1 MFLAGDHTRLQE
13 ILKPA
18 RDGYPEPFS
27 LAYAELEPG
36 KSSLPHLLEGSAEVY
51 IVLSGAGEVHI
62 DDDSFRVEAGDTVY
76 IPAGARQFVT
86 SIGQGKLCFYCVV
99 SPPWAVENEKIDP
112 SAQ

>member
-18 RDGYPEPFS
+18 RDGYAESFS

-36 KSSLPHLLEGSAEVY
+36 KSSLPHRLEGSAEVY

-62 DDDSFRVEAGDTVY
+62 DEDIFRVEAGDTVY
-76 IPAGARQFVT
+76 IPAGAEQYVK
-86 SIGQGKLCFYCVV
+86 SVGKESLCFYCLV
-99 SPPWAVENEKIDP
+99 SPPWAAENEKIGP
-112 SAQ
+112 AAQ